1 MKTYYDVPNTNSE
14 QNPECNKA
22 FYIEELKKLEYFEP
36 TSPHWNVLS
45 EKTPV
50 EVIKEIVTA
59 SKKAQ
64 LCSCVLNSAQFLS
77 SPQHLTS
84 AFGFINSFKYFCEKT
99 NNYNPQNNDGCSY
112 ENVTPLHIAAW
123 KGHTNI
129 AKLIVENISDC
140 NIQDS
145 HGKTPLDIA
154 AYHGHFEICKI
165 LVKKLTNDK
174 VILTFDNYLKAR
186 RNFLNTE

>member
-1 MKTYYDVPNTNSE
+1 MKIYYYVPNTDSE
-14 QNPECNKA
+14 QNPESDEI
-22 FYIEELKKLEYFEP
+22 FYIKELNNLEHFEP
-36 TSPHWNVLS
+36 MSPHWNVLS
-45 EKTPV
+45 EKTPI
-50 EVIKEIVTA
+50 EIIKEIVTA

-64 LCSCVLNSAQFLS
+64 LRSCVLNSTEFLS

-84 AFGFINSFKYFCEKT
+84 AFGFINSFKYICEKT
-99 NNYNPQNNDGCSY
+99 KDYNPQNNNRCSY

-123 KGHTNI
+123 KGHFNI
-129 AKLIVENISDC
+129 CKLIVENISDC

-154 AYHGHFEICKI
+154 AYHGHFEICQI

>member
-1 MKTYYDVPNTNSE
+1 MKTYYDVPNTDSE

-22 FYIEELKKLEYFEP
+22 FYIKELKKLEYFEP

-64 LCSCVLNSAQFLS
+64 LCSCVLNSAEFLS

-84 AFGFINSFKYFCEKT
+84 AFGFINSFKFICEKT
-99 NNYNPQNNDGCSY
+99 KDYNPQNNNGCSY

-123 KGHTNI
+123 KGHFNI
-129 AKLIVENISDC
+129 CKLIVENITDC

-145 HGKTPLDIA
+145 HGKTPLEIA
-154 AYHGHFEICKI
+154 VYHGHFEICQ
-165 LVKKLTNDK
+165 LFVKKLTNEK

-186 RNFLNTE
+186 RSLLNT